1 MLSVLACGKDF
12 GGWGWGRGGWG
23 DTVAV
28 PSRSGFPLVFA
39 TLGTTMPVA
48 VPRCKL
54 GQTEMRVRGFTR
66 HPSGSRKVPD
76 VVVVA
81 EVLPFTS
88 TETVGLLVTPGAQD
102 GHLDFHYIS

>member
-1 MLSVLACGKDF
+1 MR
-12 GGWGWGRGGWG
+12 GRGRGGGWG

-28 PSRSGFPLVFA
+28 PSKSGFPLVCV

-48 VPRCKL
+48 VPRYKL

-76 VVVVA
+76 VVVAA

-88 TETVGLLVTPGAQD
+88 TETVGLLGTPGAQD
-102 GHLDFHYIS
+102 GHLDFHYSS